1 LNFSDLS
8 LFNLTQIF
16 SSRTTSFEISKSY
29 EEIPPDHDSGLS
41 SSLLIILIV
50 SIVIII
56 LIVIFFG
63 VWKYLK
69 NKSTRHNPDENLENS
84 TNSDSDEL
92 MNLDY
97 VVEESD

>member
-1 LNFSDLS
+1 LIFSDSS
-8 LFNLTQIF
+8 LFSLTKIF
-16 SSRTTSFEISKSY
+16 SSRPISFEVSKFY
-29 EEIPPDHDSGLS
+29 EGILSDHDSGLS
-41 SSLLIILIV
+41 SSTLIILII
-50 SIVIII
+50 SIVVII

-69 NKSTRHNPDENLENS
+69 NKSTRHNPDENLEKT